1 MDKIYDLIIIGAGPA
16 GMTAALYAL
25 RMDIDLL
32 IFEKNAP
39 GGKMLNTHKI
49 DNFPSQMNVSGG
61 DVAQKMFQQIMEL
74 NADIKFSSVDKIE
87 SIDEKVKKVISNGEE
102 YFAKTILIATGLK
115 PRRLNVNNY
124 DDFFGKGISTCLVCD
139 GGFYRGKDIAVIGGG
154 NSALEESL
162 FASNIVNKINVIN
175 ISSELTAF
183 PSIKNSF
190 NKLKNVEVYNDSEL
204 IEIKGK
210 DKIESIIIKN
220 NKTNEENEISISGI
234 FTYIGWDTTLDF
246 LDLKKIDNINGV
258 IKIDQFTGK
267 TNIPGVFAAGDIINK
282 SYRQITGAVS
292 EGTNASLSIKKYLEE
307 E

>member
-1 MDKIYDLIIIGAGPA
+1 MKKIYDLIIIGAGPS

-61 DVAQKMFQQIMEL
+61 DVAQKMFEQIMEL
-74 NADIKFSSVDKIE
+74 GAEFKFSNIDKVE
-87 SIDEKVKKVISNGEE
+87 SINEKVKKVISNGEE

-115 PRRLNVNNY
+115 PRKLNVDSY
-124 DDFFGKGISTCLVCD
+124 DKFFGKGISTCLVCD

-162 FASNIVNKINVIN
+162 FAANIVNKINIIN
-175 ISSELTAF
+175 IADNLTAF
-183 PSIKNSF
+183 PSIKKSF
-190 NKLKNVEVYNDSEL
+190 DKLKNVEVFNNSEL
-204 IEIKGK
+204 IKINGD
-210 DKIESIIIKN
+210 DKIESIEVRD
-220 NKTNEENEISISGI
+220 NKTNDIRIIPVSGI

-246 LDLKKIDNINGV
+246 IELNSINNINGTV
-258 IKIDQFTGK
+258 KIDHLTGE
-267 TNIPGVFAAGDIINK
+267 TNIPGVFAAGDIVNK
-282 SYRQITGAVS
+282 TFRQITGAVS
-292 EGTNASLSIKKYLEE
+292 EGTNAALSIKKYLEE
-307 E
+307 